1 MKVEKEVP
9 LSLPTLRQRI
19 TVLCEQE
26 PKRFT
31 NNALHSN
38 EERISFTVHGQ
49 ESDLFFAIVTSV
61 GAEDD
66 VTKISIE
73 SSQVVTH
80 WPVWMAV
87 YVTATIFYVLFV
99 KPSNF
104 SLWLPIIILWLL
116 AIKPVLL
123 PLIRANGD
131 EKKLVEDVDKFLDEL
146 ARA

>member
-49 ESDLFFAIVTSV
+49 ESDLFYAIVTGV

-73 SSQVVTH
+73 SSQVVTN

-87 YVTATIFYVLFV
+87 YITATIFYVLFV

-123 PLIRANGD
+123 PLIRANRD

>member
-26 PKRFT
+26 PKRFK
-31 NNALHSN
+31 NYSLHTN
-38 EERISFTVHGQ
+38 EERISFTINGDENYLVYVM
-49 ESDLFFAIVTSV
+49 VT
-61 GAEDD
+61 GNTGEDGSTQ
-66 VTKISIE
+66 VSIE
-73 SSQVVTH
+73 SFQVATG
-80 WPVWMAV
+80 WPIWMAV
-87 YVTATIFYVLFV
+87 YITATIFYVLFV

-104 SLWLPIIILWLL
+104 SLWLPIIILWGL

-123 PLIRANGD
+123 PLIRANRD
-131 EKKLVEDVDKFLDEL
+131 EKKLVTDVDKFLDEL

>member
-9 LSLPTLRQRI
+9 LSLPLLRQRI

-26 PKRFT
+26 PKRFS
-31 NNALHSN
+31 NNSLHSN
-38 EERISFTVHGQ
+38 DERISFTVHGQ
-49 ESDLFFAIVTSV
+49 ENDRFFVIVTSV
-61 GAEDD
+61 AAEGD
-66 VTKISIE
+66 VTLVSIE
-73 SSQVVTH
+73 STQVATH

-87 YVTATIFYVLFV
+87 YVTATIFYVLLV

-104 SLWLPIIILWLL
+104 SLWLPVIIIWAL

-123 PLIRANGD
+123 PLIRGDSD
-131 EKKLVEDVDKFLDEL
+131 EKKLVENVDKFLSDL